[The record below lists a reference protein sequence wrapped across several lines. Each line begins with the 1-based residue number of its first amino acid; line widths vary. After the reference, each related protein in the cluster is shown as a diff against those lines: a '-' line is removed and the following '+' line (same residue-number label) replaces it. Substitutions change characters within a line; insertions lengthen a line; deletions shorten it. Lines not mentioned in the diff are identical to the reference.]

1 MYIYICPFYINSTLY
16 IHAMYSPRY
25 KLVYIPSILISTINN
40 IYIYIHFISVTYPS
54 YIQRYTYIYVHYYI
68 YTHYIHYIHIC
79 YFCLYVHIYINI
91 YIYIFTY
98 PSNIHHISIIYYI
111 YTQTL
116 HMSVHHSAYIIY
128 TRYPLWWDTQPR
140 QALCFLRGA
149 AMASLEANVVLCS
162 AAVSACG
169 TGQDATSRGKNL
181 GKA

>member
-1 MYIYICPFYINSTLY
+1 
-16 IHAMYSPRY
+16 MYSPRY

-54 YIQRYTYIYVHYYI
+54 YIQRYTYIYICTLLHIYPLYSLYPYLLFLTICPYI
-68 YTHYIHYIHIC
+68 Y
-79 YFCLYVHIYINI
+79 IYK
-91 YIYIFTY
+91 YIFTY